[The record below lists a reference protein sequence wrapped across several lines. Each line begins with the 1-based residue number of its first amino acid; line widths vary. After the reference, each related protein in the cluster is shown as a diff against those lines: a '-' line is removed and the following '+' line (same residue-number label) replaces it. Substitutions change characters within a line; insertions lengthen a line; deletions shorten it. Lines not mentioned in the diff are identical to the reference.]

1 MSSIISSVFSIFLL
15 FLSMHECEARYIV
28 LVPQGFGAPFQ
39 PSSKGLLNVE
49 KFKTLGMDSSKG
61 FVMKEDDE
69 AEKVHGGAITSTTTQ
84 NTNETKDSKTTTP
97 PSVNEVKYTSRGQKS
112 GVVPA
117 TKPLVSVSWPVPC
130 KINRDKNHGKTN
142 SGIYSD
148 YSRPRTRM
156 EHAGSEILESLGH
169 MVGLLKATSPTT
181 KKEARRRA
189 LSGKEAVNYNSDD
202 RVEDNVVHTDY
213 NPPHSTPPIHN
224 RKT

>member
-69 AEKVHGGAITSTTTQ
+69 AEKVHGRAITSTTTQ
-84 NTNETKDSKTTTP
+84 NPNETKDSKTTTP

-112 GVVPA
+112 G
-117 TKPLVSVSWPVPC
+117 
-130 KINRDKNHGKTN
+130 
-142 SGIYSD
+142 
-148 YSRPRTRM
+148 M

>member
-15 FLSMHECEARYIV
+15 FLSMHECEARYIG

-39 PSSKGLLNVE
+39 PSSKGLINVE

-61 FVMKEDDE
+61 FVTKEDD
-69 AEKVHGGAITSTTTQ
+69 GAITSTTTQ

-97 PSVNEVKYTSRGQKS
+97 PPSVNEVKYTSRGQKS
-112 GVVPA
+112 G
-117 TKPLVSVSWPVPC
+117 
-130 KINRDKNHGKTN
+130 
-142 SGIYSD
+142 
-148 YSRPRTRM
+148 M